1 LLQLPERLG
10 VCKLAQA
17 TRPPAADS
25 LELWRRGKMEQVDIT
40 NLIVV
45 AMAVAACIPALV
57 PRLPVP
63 GVVLEIVIGGQKHSR
78 ADSVLPP
85 VAAWGDRPT
94 VGT

>member
-1 LLQLPERLG
+1 
-10 VCKLAQA
+10 
-17 TRPPAADS
+17 
-25 LELWRRGKMEQVDIT
+25 MEQVDIT

-45 AMAVAACIPALV
+45 AVGMAVAACIPALV

-63 GVVLEIVIGGQKHSR
+63 GVVLEIVIGDQKHSR
-78 ADSVLPP
+78 ADNVLPP